1 LSEESAHVP
10 FAIRQQWTKYW
21 LVDPLDGTK
30 EFVTRNGEFTVNI
43 ALMSYGKPVLGV
55 VHVPGSGIS
64 YLGLCETVRLA
75 GRCEPGQ
82 LWQAIHVSPM
92 SAGGAASG
100 VALRVVA
107 SRRHGAEALDRCM
120 AVIKE
125 RYPCIEM
132 LNMGSSLKFC
142 VIAQGRAD
150 VYPRLSPTSEWDTAA
165 AHAVLRGAGGDVLQA
180 DLSPLVYNTRDS
192 LLNPSFVAVA
202 AMGQDDLELLGRAM
216 SA

>member
-1 LSEESAHVP
+1 
-10 FAIRQQWTKYW
+10 
-21 LVDPLDGTK
+21 
-30 EFVTRNGEFTVNI
+30 
-43 ALMSYGKPVLGV
+43 
-55 VHVPGSGIS
+55 
-64 YLGLCETVRLA
+64 
-75 GRCEPGQ
+75 
-82 LWQAIHVSPM
+82 
-92 SAGGAASG
+92 
-100 VALRVVA
+100 
-107 SRRHGAEALDRCM
+107 
-120 AVIKE
+120 
-125 RYPCIEM
+125 M

-150 VYPRLSPTSEWDTAA
+150 MYPRLSPTSEWDTAA

>member
-1 LSEESAHVP
+1 
-10 FAIRQQWTKYW
+10 
-21 LVDPLDGTK
+21 
-30 EFVTRNGEFTVNI
+30 
-43 ALMSYGKPVLGV
+43 
-55 VHVPGSGIS
+55 
-64 YLGLCETVRLA
+64 
-75 GRCEPGQ
+75 
-82 LWQAIHVSPM
+82 M
-92 SAGGAASG
+92 SADDAAAG

-125 RYPCIEM
+125 RYPCVEM

-142 VIAQGRAD
+142 VIAEGLAD
-150 VYPRLSPTSEWDTAA
+150 MYPRLSPTSEWDTAA

-202 AMGQDDLELLGRAM
+202 AIGQDDLELVGRAM